1 MLLDER
7 PLSHASIFLAAITS
21 VAFGSAWFR
30 YFRGPEVSDS
40 PDGPS
45 LVMALLFG
53 IAQLVVAYVVA
64 SRLQRHDVRGAR
76 VGLEVGAGVGLPCA
90 CASAGYALLGGPTPL
105 THVLVVAA
113 YALLSAMIMGG
124 VIGGVA
130 RQHVSSNVWSRRTLT
145 ASSRL
150 GRL

>member
-7 PLSHASIFLAAITS
+7 PLSHASVFLAAITS

-30 YFRGPEVSDS
+30 YFRGPEVAESA
-40 PDGPS
+40 DGPS

-53 IAQLVVAYVVA
+53 VAQLVIAYVVA
-64 SRLQRHDVRGAR
+64 SRLQRHAVRGAR
-76 VGLEVGAGVGLPCA
+76 VGIEVGAGVGLPCA
-90 CASAGYALLGGPTPL
+90 CASAGYALLGGPTPW

-113 YALLSAMIMGG
+113 YAMLAAMVMGA
-124 VIGGVA
+124 VIGGAA
-130 RQHVSSNVWSRRTLT
+130 RQHVSASVWSRRTLS